1 MERLNPSLP
10 PLAERTS
17 VFGFLGLVSLAL
29 LIAGGLNWALVGLL
43 DLDLV
48 AALFGSHST
57 AARVVYVLIGA
68 AGIFS
73 LAMLPRMSRLQ

>member
-1 MERLNPSLP
+1 MERLNPSMP

-43 DLDLV
+43 DVDLV
-48 AALFGSHST
+48 AVLFGSQTS
-57 AARVVYVLIGA
+57 ASRVVYALIGA
-68 AGIFS
+68 AAIFS